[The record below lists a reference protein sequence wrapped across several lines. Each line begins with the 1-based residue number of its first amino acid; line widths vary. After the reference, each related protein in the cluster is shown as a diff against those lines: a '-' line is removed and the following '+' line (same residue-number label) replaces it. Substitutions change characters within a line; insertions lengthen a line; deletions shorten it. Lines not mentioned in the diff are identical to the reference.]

1 MRIYFDGPYI
11 ILAGVI
17 LIVAL
22 VFMIYKLKTNSY
34 FTIFFAL
41 FYIYICLLIKY
52 TQFPIVYI
60 PEFVE
65 SHSIISRINFIP
77 FNKMTHAPMNAF
89 LNVVLTMPF
98 GFLLPFVK
106 RINSKKTIVIWAIVL
121 PLLLE
126 GLQLTIGMLTGYTER
141 IIDIND
147 VIFNFIGVIFGFSIF
162 KGFVSLLNNFS
173 SEKEWTKS
181 SFFHFIKQR

>member
-1 MRIYFDGPYI
+1 
-11 ILAGVI
+11 
-17 LIVAL
+17 
-22 VFMIYKLKTNSY
+22 
-34 FTIFFAL
+34 
-41 FYIYICLLIKY
+41 
-52 TQFPIVYI
+52 
-60 PEFVE
+60 
-65 SHSIISRINFIP
+65 
-77 FNKMTHAPMNAF
+77 MTHAPMNAF

-106 RINSKKTIVIWAIVL
+106 RINSKKTIVIWAVVL

-126 GLQLTIGMLTGYTER
+126 GLQLTIGTLTGYTER